1 MKFLLDTCT
10 FLYFIEDSPQLS
22 SNARIA
28 IVQPKHEIY
37 LSALSAW
44 EISRKWAKGHLKL
57 PGHPSVVIPAARRA
71 AGIEEL
77 TLTEEDA
84 LLAEKLPALHKDPID
99 RMIMAQALNRNL
111 TILTPDPLFVSY
123 PVRVSW

>member
-1 MKFLLDTCT
+1 MKVLLDTCAFIY
-10 FLYFIEDSPQLS
+10 FLNDAPELS

-28 IVQPKHEIY
+28 IIQPDHDVY

-44 EISRKWAKGHLKL
+44 EISRKWSKGQLKL
-57 PGHPSVVIPAARRA
+57 PGHPSIVIPEARRV

-77 TLTEEDA
+77 VVTEEDA
-84 LLAEKLPALHKDPID
+84 LMAEKLPPLHKDPID

-111 TILTPDPLFVSY
+111 TILTPDTIFHSY